1 MPDVYYDNFDTL
13 EGGGIKCE
21 GITSVEKQRAVINSM
36 ATELISST
44 SSAGGE
50 TEQILTDT
58 DWGEVEQLL
67 SASSSEGTTELYP
80 SGYSAGGMTES
91 FPSGY
96 SARGK
101 LQQTQSAYISEGK
114 VEQTLS
120 ASIAGGKV
128 GLIPSALETEEVEA
142 NLDNINSAGLQ
153 TLEKT
158 MSTGCSEL
166 SGIDDTKLSIMED
179 NLRFNEYEYYEKY
192 EILFSQ
198 EALNSGKNFED
209 HINNEKDIDEDLD
222 EFNDVSLIKYD

>member
-1 MPDVYYDNFDTL
+1 VPDVYYDNFDTL

-67 SASSSEGTTELYP
+67 SASSSEGT
-80 SGYSAGGMTES
+80 TES

>member
-1 MPDVYYDNFDTL
+1 VPDVYYDNFDTL

-80 SGYSAGGMTES
+80 SGYSAG
-91 FPSGY
+91 
-96 SARGK
+96 GK